1 MRPPCVGLPL
11 AFRLL
16 VCLLA
21 CLGVSGVACLA
32 TVQAGDPACG
42 RHEGAACTAAGA
54 GGPCEPACKA
64 SWDEKKTKKTAYEI
78 RCEYA
83 CARGRDGWHA
93 PDPECRCRPPC
104 GRVYVKKRLY
114 TSEGKETVER
124 VPKYEV
130 ETVPA
135 HPVGC
140 TGGCG
145 DRPSAWDPLG
155 LMSLFHLR

>member
-1 MRPPCVGLPL
+1 MRRIVLAGAIGLGL
-11 AFRLL
+11 A
-16 VCLLA
+16 V
-21 CLGVSGVACLA
+21 LA
-32 TVQAGDPACG
+32 TGIRAGDG
-42 RHEGAACTAAGA
+42 GSCTGCT
-54 GGPCEPACKA
+54 GIECVPRCKA